1 METPIITEYGHQY
14 VYSDVLHY
22 FLYVP
27 EKMKIAMRGS
37 GHNVVGATDYY
48 MRKFNFLREYH
59 FFDTEEIAFQTD
71 CTEDL
76 VKQNM
81 ACLRQLLIEV
91 TDKCNLK
98 CKYCGYGEFYSN
110 YDRRETCNQTFDNVK
125 VLIDYL
131 TNLWRSD
138 YNVSHNNT
146 VTVGFCG
153 GEPLLNM
160 KLIQETIAYMESLHI
175 DNLRFSYNMTTNAM
189 LLGRYMDYLV
199 EKDFTLLISL
209 DGDEYQSGYRVDKHG
224 KSSFTHVVG
233 NIQKLKDTYPEFF
246 EKNVHFNAVLHDR
259 NSVEGCYKS
268 IHGLFGKRPRVSELN
283 TNGIIPERV
292 EEFVR
297 MFNDKTE
304 SFKTALTHDPDIK
317 DDFEMEDD
325 ASLAYHFMIMN
336 YGGNRY
342 SDYVDLFDSDRNGKY
357 VPTGTC
363 RPFERKLFLTVNG
376 KILPCERIGQECAI
390 ARLSDGKLNL
400 DCSAVAK
407 YYSSLYK
414 KIIKSCVHCNLKKSC
429 GQCLFLLK
437 EKNGQLICPGIET
450 DAKLREKFSAF
461 LTYAESNPGDYE
473 RLLSSIIVA

>member
-1 METPIITEYGHQY
+1 MILFDKDEVCFQIEY
-14 VYSDVLHY
+14 
-22 FLYVP
+22 
-27 EKMKIAMRGS
+27 
-37 GHNVVGATDYY
+37 
-48 MRKFNFLREYH
+48 
-59 FFDTEEIAFQTD
+59 
-71 CTEDL
+71 TEDL

-110 YDRRETCNQTFDNVK
+110 YDRRETRNQTFDNVK

-131 TNLWRSD
+131 ANLWRSD
-138 YNVSHNNT
+138 YNISHNNT
-146 VTVGFCG
+146 VTIGFYG

-160 KLIQETIAYMESLHI
+160 KLIRETITYVEGLHI
-175 DNLRFSYNMTTNAM
+175 ANLKFDYNMTTNAM
-189 LLGRYMDYLV
+189 LLDRCMDYLV

-224 KSSFTHVVG
+224 KSSFARVAG

-246 EKNVHFNAVLHDR
+246 EKNVRFNAVLHDR
-259 NSVEGCYKS
+259 NSVEECYKS
-268 IHGLFGKRPRVSELN
+268 IYGLFGKKPRVSELN
-283 TNGIIPERV
+283 TSGIIPERV

-390 ARLSDGKLNL
+390 ARLSDGKLYL

-450 DAKLREKFSAF
+450 DAKLRENFSAF
-461 LTYAESNPGDYE
+461 LTYAENNPGDYE

>member
-1 METPIITEYGHQY
+1 
-14 VYSDVLHY
+14 
-22 FLYVP
+22 
-27 EKMKIAMRGS
+27 
-37 GHNVVGATDYY
+37 
-48 MRKFNFLREYH
+48 
-59 FFDTEEIAFQTD
+59 
-71 CTEDL
+71 
-76 VKQNM
+76 
-81 ACLRQLLIEV
+81 
-91 TDKCNLK
+91 
-98 CKYCGYGEFYSN
+98 
-110 YDRRETCNQTFDNVK
+110 
-125 VLIDYL
+125 
-131 TNLWRSD
+131 
-138 YNVSHNNT
+138 
-146 VTVGFCG
+146 
-153 GEPLLNM
+153 
-160 KLIQETIAYMESLHI
+160 MESLHI